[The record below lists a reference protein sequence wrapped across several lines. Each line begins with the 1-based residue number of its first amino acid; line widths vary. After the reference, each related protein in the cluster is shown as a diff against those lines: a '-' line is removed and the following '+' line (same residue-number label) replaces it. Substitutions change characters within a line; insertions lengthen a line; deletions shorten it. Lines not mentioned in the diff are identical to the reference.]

1 LAALCGALGL
11 ISFGARAQQAQIQV
25 HIPQEPLSK
34 ALIDLA
40 LQAKLSVGYAGIDF
54 GETIAGPLEGGFQP
68 EEALRRLLAGSGYEP
83 FILNSDTI
91 LIRRIAAAAE
101 APADQP
107 DTELPPPIEEI
118 VVTAT
123 KRAELAQSLPYSIVV
138 ISGGRLND
146 LGVHTA
152 NDLQMH
158 VSALSATNLGP
169 GQDKLSI
176 RGLSDSAFAGRTQ
189 SVVGL
194 YLDESR
200 LSDDAPDPALR
211 LVDID
216 RIEIVRGPQG
226 TLYGAGTLGGLIRV
240 ITNKPV
246 LNAEHGM
253 ISASA
258 ATTQHGAES
267 GGIDAMLNVPLVENI
282 LGLRIVGYTREDG
295 GYIDD
300 ARLHLRNANKIDT
313 DGARLS
319 LLWQPDDDWSVTAG
333 FTGQTIDAAGSQY
346 VMSGLGAFA
355 RANYEPDPNRDQFL
369 QGSLT
374 IEGALDW
381 ANLTSATAFT
391 DRRMVD
397 RQDATLAWQSLTGFP
412 AGPSTFDT
420 LRTFQTVTQET
431 RLTSVHDD
439 DWSWVVGTF
448 LSHRN
453 ENYHSLLAGP
463 GPARTFYTARAE
475 TRGDDADE
483 AALFGE
489 ATYKLNDWFSLTAG
503 TRLYYSA
510 FDAAAMVG
518 QSGPLPPAFAQG
530 RNKATGF
537 IPKVILS
544 VQASDNLT
552 FYADATE
559 GFRLGGVNINSP
571 VGAININRRAR
582 NLVVSANART
592 FDSDR
597 LWTYELGAKTS
608 FFDRT
613 LIVNTDIY
621 YTVWDNIQS
630 DQILRDGSLY
640 TANAGGAHVP
650 GMDMD
655 FDLKLTRQLRLEGN
669 FFWSDPQIVH
679 PNPLLIQF
687 AGRLPGVPQNSFGV
701 SGRYDIPLEDGWDAF
716 VRLEY
721 SYVGPSTL
729 GFDAR
734 NSAAM
739 GNYTIGNLRLGIDRD
754 GWQGT
759 LFVNNV
765 TNQRA
770 NTFAFGNPF
779 IPATIT
785 QSTPLRPRTIG
796 VEVTASY

>member
-1 LAALCGALGL
+1 MLGL
-11 ISFGARAQQAQIQV
+11 ISFGARAQQAQIQA
-25 HIPQEPLSK
+25 HIPQEPIAR

-54 GETIAGPLEGGFQP
+54 GEAIAGPLEGSFQP
-68 EEALRRLLAGSGYEP
+68 EEALKLLLAGSGYEP

-91 LIRRIAAAAE
+91 LIRRIASTTDE
-101 APADQP
+101 HVDQP
-107 DTELPPPIEEI
+107 NSELPLPIEEI
-118 VVTAT
+118 VVTTT
-123 KRAELAQSLPYSIVV
+123 KRAEFAQSLPYSIVV
-138 ISGGRLND
+138 ISGGKLAD

-158 VSALSATNLGP
+158 VSALSVTNLGP

-200 LSDDAPDPALR
+200 LSDDAPDPDLR

-240 ITNKPV
+240 ITNKPQ
-246 LNAEHGM
+246 LDAEHGM
-253 ISASA
+253 VSASA
-258 ATTQHGAES
+258 ATTQHGAAS

-300 ARLHLRNANKIDT
+300 ARLHLRNANKIAT
-313 DGARLS
+313 DGMRLS
-319 LLWQPDDDWSVTAG
+319 LLWLPDDDWSVTAG

-346 VMSGLGAFA
+346 VVAGLGAFA

-391 DRRMVD
+391 DRRMVNQ
-397 RQDATLAWQSLTGFP
+397 QDATLAWQSLTGYST
-412 AGPSTFDT
+412 GPSTFDT

-431 RLTSVHDD
+431 RLTSIRDD
-439 DWSWVVGTF
+439 DWSWVLGTF
-448 LSHRN
+448 LSHRD
-453 ENYHSLLAGP
+453 ENYHSLLTGP
-463 GPARTFYTARAE
+463 GASRAFYIARAE
-475 TRGDDADE
+475 TRSDHADE

-489 ATYKLNDWFSLTAG
+489 ATYRLTDWLSLTAG

-518 QSGPLPPAFAQG
+518 QSGTPVPAFAHG

-544 VQASDNLT
+544 AQAADNLT

-597 LWTYELGAKTS
+597 LWTYEIGAKTS

-613 LIVNTDIY
+613 VILNADMY

-630 DQILRDGSLY
+630 DQFLRDGSLY

-650 GMDMD
+650 GVDMD
-655 FDLKLTRQLRLEGN
+655 FDLKITLRLRIEGN

-679 PNPLLIQF
+679 PNPLLVQF
-687 AGRLPGVPQNSFGV
+687 GGRLPGVPQNSFGV
-701 SGRYDIPLEDGWDAF
+701 SGRYDVPLEDGWDAF
-716 VRLEY
+716 ARLEY

-734 NSAAM
+734 NSAKM
-739 GNYTIGNLRLGIDRD
+739 GNYSLANLRLGIHRD
-754 GWQGT
+754 GWEGT
-759 LFVNNV
+759 LFINNI
-765 TNQRA
+765 TNQGA

-779 IPATIT
+779 IPATIA

>member
-1 LAALCGALGL
+1 VLSL
-11 ISFGARAQQAQIQV
+11 ISFGAPAQQAQIQAR
-25 HIPQEPLSK
+25 IPQEPLAK

-40 LQAKLSVGYAGIDF
+40 LQAKLSIGYAGIDF
-54 GETIAGPLEGGFQP
+54 GEAMAEPLEGSFPP
-68 EEALRRLLAGSGYEP
+68 EEALKRLLAGSGYEP
-83 FILNSDTI
+83 FIVNSDTI
-91 LIRRIAAAAE
+91 LIRRIAVAPEE
-101 APADQP
+101 AADQP
-107 DTELPPPIEEI
+107 DHELPPPIEEI
-118 VVTAT
+118 VVTTT

-138 ISGGRLND
+138 VSGGKLND
-146 LGVHTA
+146 LGVHSA

-158 VSALSATNLGP
+158 VSALSVTNLGP
-169 GQDKLSI
+169 GQDKLTI

-200 LSDDAPDPALR
+200 LSDDAPDPDLR

-246 LNAEHGM
+246 LDAEHGM
-253 ISASA
+253 VSASA
-258 ATTQHGAES
+258 STTQHGAAS
-267 GGIDAMLNVPLVENI
+267 GGIDAMLNVPLVDNI

-300 ARLHLRNANKIDT
+300 VRLHLRNANKIDT
-313 DGARLS
+313 DGVRLS
-319 LLWQPDDDWSVTAG
+319 LLWRPDDDWSVTAA
-333 FTGQTIDAAGSQY
+333 FTGQTIGAAGSQY
-346 VMSGLGAFA
+346 VVAGLGAFA
-355 RANYEPDPNRDQFL
+355 RDNFEPDPNRDQFL
-369 QGSLT
+369 QGSIT
-374 IEGALDW
+374 IEGTLDW

-391 DRRMVD
+391 DRRMVNQ
-397 RQDATLAWQSLTGFP
+397 QDASLAWQSLTGYST
-412 AGPSTFDT
+412 GPSTFDT

-431 RLTSVHDD
+431 RLTSIRDD

-448 LSHRN
+448 LSHRD
-453 ENYHSLLAGP
+453 ENYHSLLSGP
-463 GPARTFYTARAE
+463 GLSGPGASRAFYIARAE
-475 TRGDDADE
+475 TRSDTADE

-489 ATYKLNDWFSLTAG
+489 ATYRLTDWLSLTAG

-510 FDAAAMVG
+510 FDAAAAVG
-518 QSGPLPPAFAQG
+518 QSGTLLPAFAQG

-544 VQASDNLT
+544 VQAADNLT

-613 LIVNTDIY
+613 LILNADIY

-669 FFWSDPQIVH
+669 FFWNDPQIVH
-679 PNPLLIQF
+679 PNPLLVQF
-687 AGRLPGVPQNSFGV
+687 GGRLPGVPQNSFGI
-701 SGRYDIPLEDGWDAF
+701 SARYDVPLEDGWDAF

-734 NSAAM
+734 NSAKM
-739 GNYTIGNLRLGIDRD
+739 GNYALSNLRLGTERD

-759 LFVNNV
+759 LFINNLM
-765 TNQRA
+765 NQSA

-779 IPATIT
+779 IPATVG

-796 VEVTASY
+796 VEVTAYY